1 MARLKMVNIM
11 DIFEDVTL
19 TRLKFDSDSIY
30 PLHIEFIVFKKLL
43 YIFS

>member
-1 MARLKMVNIM
+1 MARVEMVCIM

-30 PLHIEFIVFKKLL
+30 SLHIEFIIFKKLL